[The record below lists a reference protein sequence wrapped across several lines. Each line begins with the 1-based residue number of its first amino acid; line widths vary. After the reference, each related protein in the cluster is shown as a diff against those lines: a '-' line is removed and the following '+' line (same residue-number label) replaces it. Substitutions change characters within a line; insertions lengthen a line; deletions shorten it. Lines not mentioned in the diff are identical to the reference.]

1 LSTLLLCAPRALYN
15 LQLKPASWNTSAVT
29 LSWNKSIILLRPI
42 LYVGIKTSADDGC
55 LNQSDPTATVCTC
68 STKGCEAM
76 SSNMEDLRDTAS
88 EVDPSDT
95 KVPSLDLVDQL
106 CWYMQPLP
114 QMLELL
120 GICTG
125 SIFVGVNFSKAEV
138 ANSQRADAPST
149 AGSNAFKIHCG
160 WQGERQPPPH
170 LSQLLVGTQP
180 AF

>member
-1 LSTLLLCAPRALYN
+1 MSDVRLPWSPVGGKACFLSITPHCPQKTKPILCLDGLPLSCSKNLPWSSLEWAQWSLSSNSEKILSTLLLCAPRALYN

-42 LYVGIKTSADDGC
+42 LYVGIKTPADDGC

-95 KVPSLDLVDQL
+95 KVPSLDLIDQL
-106 CWYMQPLP
+106 C
-114 QMLELL
+114 
-120 GICTG
+120 
-125 SIFVGVNFSKAEV
+125 
-138 ANSQRADAPST
+138 
-149 AGSNAFKIHCG
+149 
-160 WQGERQPPPH
+160 
-170 LSQLLVGTQP
+170 
-180 AF
+180 